1 MHNLPDLP
9 YNYSSLEPYID
20 EQTMHLHH
28 QKHHA
33 GYVKK
38 LNDILAKHPKLQ
50 KLSIEDLLK
59 SINDV
64 PESIRQSVIN
74 NGGGHA
80 NHTLFWQI
88 MSPDGKREPEGDLK
102 TAINKTF
109 GGFQKF
115 KEEFTQKSLSVFG
128 SGWVFLIIK
137 PGGILTVKRHSFQ
150 NSPIMHGNTPI
161 LGLDLWEHAYYLK
174 YQNQKAKYIEA
185 WWNIVDWEKVE
196 KLYQQTVHVPS
207 NK

>member
-102 TAINKTF
+102 NAINKTF
-109 GGFQKF
+109 G
-115 KEEFTQKSLSVFG
+115 
-128 SGWVFLIIK
+128 
-137 PGGILTVKRHSFQ
+137 
-150 NSPIMHGNTPI
+150 
-161 LGLDLWEHAYYLK
+161 EHAYYLK

-196 KLYQQTVHVPS
+196 KLYQQTVYVPS